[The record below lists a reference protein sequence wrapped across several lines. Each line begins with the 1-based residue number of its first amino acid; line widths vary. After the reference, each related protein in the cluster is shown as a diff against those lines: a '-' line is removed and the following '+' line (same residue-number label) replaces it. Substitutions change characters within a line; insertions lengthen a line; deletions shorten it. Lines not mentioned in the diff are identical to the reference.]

1 MINFWVFSDDCTGFH
16 PNQRPQ
22 SVKIWRVRWDVLR
35 AVYYSLVLFTCQRV
49 YENIWLLRDLMPKV
63 DEIFAEHKYLSYR
76 KPYGVRTC
84 NLISCAP
91 CRYYFVASKPV
102 ISGVALQLIAS
113 LCREI
118 HIAACEKVFSTALF
132 SLRKLKIFLVHQ

>member
-1 MINFWVFSDDCTGFH
+1 VINFWVFSDDCTGFH
-16 PNQRPQ
+16 PNQRPE

-49 YENIWLLRDLMPKV
+49 YENIWLLRDLTPKV

-91 CRYYFVASKPV
+91 RRYYFVASKPV